1 MTSARTEWEP
11 TASPRAK
18 NAGGRARSAAVS
30 SSSSSSSRAAAAQ
43 ELSFA
48 RLDGLHLKLR
58 KTGAGRYALGVDFEL
73 SGDGV
78 KLGAA
83 KPQADEAPEL
93 EESSPGLMQASAGTD
108 EEALGLAEEEALLA
122 ADDGEEGLAIEDE
135 GDEEGELLTSA
146 GETFAG
152 DLEQSES
159 AQEPRWPNR
168 LPVPDGVLE
177 ISQAPALFEETAG
190 DEEEDEAGLLG
201 AEEADPALQAVEKML
216 AEARKSIGLGESPP
230 GSNHNK
236 ITVWYNKNIAKIGNG
251 PWCNMAVT
259 YWAGHST
266 NLPAILAGK
275 NIGYAYTVA
284 HAQKFKKKGL
294 WHTGVAGIQAG
305 DVVFFDWKGSHSIAN
320 VDHVGVVEKVEGKK
334 IITIEGNTTGNK
346 CRRVV
351 RDAKFI
357 AGYGRPA
364 YGQ

>member
-1 MTSARTEWEP
+1 MTSARTGWEP
-11 TASPRAK
+11 TTASPRAR
-18 NAGGRARSAAVS
+18 ARDGGRGRSGTVS
-30 SSSSSSSRAAAAQ
+30 GSSSRAAASQ
-43 ELSFA
+43 EAPLSFA

-73 SGDGV
+73 SGDGA
-78 KLGAA
+78 KLEGA
-83 KPQADEAPEL
+83 KPQAEEAPEP
-93 EESSPGLMQASAGTD
+93 EESSAGLMQASADDGED
-108 EEALGLAEEEALLA
+108 SLGLAEEEGALF

-135 GDEEGELLTSA
+135 GDEEGELA
-146 GETFAG
+146 TFAG
-152 DLEQSES
+152 ESEPS
-159 AQEPRWPNR
+159 EGAEEPRWPNR

-177 ISQAPALFEETAG
+177 ISQAPALFDEAAG
-190 DEEEDEAGLLG
+190 DEEEEEGVS

-259 YWAGHST
+259 YWAGCSS

-294 WHTGVAGIQAG
+294 WHTGVAGIKAG

-320 VDHVGVVEKVEGKK
+320 VDHVGIVEKVQGKK
-334 IITIEGNTTGNK
+334 IVTIEGNTTGNK
-346 CRRVV
+346 CKRVV

-357 AGYGRPA
+357 VGYGRPA